1 MNRLVI
7 IGNGFDMAHGLKT
20 SYKDFINWY
29 WEQRLKALLTEN
41 SAVSKDCLCKLEI
54 INTWDYPSW
63 FSYFYSHSWRDAIT
77 REWKYPPSEIISAF
91 KESTDDFSVTYSRF
105 FETIIQSIE
114 TRGWVDIEN
123 DYYQLLKRCAEN
135 DKRDF
140 SVKELNEQLLFLQSK
155 LVEYLR
161 TLTGILPISNILNAI
176 KDNICIEDLSI
187 KGKALAKIIDDGIVF
202 DTNSFDDNRYMNERF
217 SGLESEHT
225 MLLCFN
231 YTGTAKLYEQFG
243 GLILN
248 YIHGELEH
256 PEHII
261 FGYGD
266 ELDKN
271 YQDIRD
277 KNDNELLRNVKSIR
291 YLETRNYHKMLDF
304 LEAAPFQV
312 LIMGHSCGNSDRTL
326 LNTVFEHENCV
337 SIKPF
342 YHRWPDG
349 SDNYLDIVQNIS
361 RNFTDMRLF
370 RDRVVNKEQCQTM

>member
-29 WEQRLKALLTEN
+29 WEQRLNALLTEN
-41 SAVSKDCLCKLEI
+41 SAVSEDCLCKLEI
-54 INTWDYPSW
+54 RNTRDCASW
-63 FSYFYSHSWRDAIT
+63 FSYFFSHSWRDVIT
-77 REWKYPPSEIISAF
+77 REWKCPPLDIINFF
-91 KESTDDFSVTYSRF
+91 KNNPDDFSVTFSSF
-105 FETIIQSIE
+105 FETIMQSIE

-135 DKRDF
+135 DKCDF

-266 ELDKN
+266 ELDKY

-342 YHRWPDG
+342 YHKWDDG
-349 SDNYLDIVQNIS
+349 TDTYLELVQNIS
-361 RNFTDMRLF
+361 RNFTNMKLF

>member
-20 SYKDFINWY
+20 SYMDFINWY
-29 WEQRLKALLTEN
+29 WERRLNAMLTED
-41 SAVSKDCLCKLEI
+41 SAVSEDCLCKLEI
-54 INTWDYPSW
+54 KNTTECANW
-63 FSYFYSHSWRDAIT
+63 FSFFFSHSLRDLIT
-77 REWKYPPSEIISAF
+77 REWKYPPFEIISAF
-91 KESTDDFSVTYSRF
+91 KENADEFSVTYSIF
-105 FETIIQSIE
+105 FETILQSIE

-123 DYYQLLKRCAEN
+123 DYYQLLKQCTGNAGRGY
-135 DKRDF
+135 
-140 SVKELNEQLLFLQSK
+140 SVKELNEQLAYLQEK

-161 TLTGILPISNILNAI
+161 TIDVPVTIETINSAI
-176 KDNICIEDLSI
+176 RENICIEDLSI
-187 KGKALAKIIDDGIVF
+187 EGKALAKTMGVIEY
-202 DTNSFDDNRYMNERF
+202 DTNAFDDNRYMDERF
-217 SGLESEHT
+217 SGMPPEHT

-231 YTGTAKLYEQFG
+231 YTGTVKEYEQYG

-266 ELDKN
+266 ELDKD
-271 YQDIRD
+271 YQDILD
-277 KNDNELLRNVKSIR
+277 KQDNELLKNVKSVK

-304 LEAAPFQV
+304 LMAAPFQV

-342 YHRWPDG
+342 YHKWEDG
-349 SDNYLDIVQNIS
+349 SDNYLELVQNIS
-361 RNFTDMRLF
+361 RNFTNMKLF
-370 RDRVVNKEQCQTM
+370 RDRVVNKEQCKAM